1 MNPGC
6 ADLAGIRATTGA
18 MVMITRQY
26 GLFARRPRAANASS
40 ADAVRE
46 RERLRRELL
55 RRILDREVRRQA
67 LRGVR
72 P

>member
-1 MNPGC
+1 MLPS

-18 MVMITRQY
+18 SVMIIQHY
-26 GLFARRPRAANASS
+26 GLLARSGRADGSPS
-40 ADAVRE
+40 AERIRE

-55 RRILDREVRRQA
+55 RRILDREIRRQA
-67 LRGVR
+67 LRGAR

>member
-1 MNPGC
+1 MSPG
-6 ADLAGIRATTGA
+6 ANLAGIRATTGA
-18 MVMITRQY
+18 SVMIIRQH
-26 GLFARRPRAANASS
+26 GLLARAARGANLPA

-46 RERLRRELL
+46 REKLRRELL

-67 LRGVR
+67 SRGAR

>member
-1 MNPGC
+1 MIIRQHGL
-6 ADLAGIRATTGA
+6 LA
-18 MVMITRQY
+18 
-26 GLFARRPRAANASS
+26 RAARGANLPA

-46 RERLRRELL
+46 REKLRRELL

-67 LRGVR
+67 SRGAR